1 MKKIILC
8 FAFIVLGAITNAQA
22 QIILTTNLDLDPN
35 SSNTNITA
43 YPNSTAYPG
52 YYEVNMRLT
61 VMVNTFQIG
70 KFSTTS
76 YKRTRFWNNTTQSY
90 GAWGTWGAFVPN
102 MNVFPNLGPNQTP
115 ASSYTGTAR
124 TYQLQG
130 TQTEYYVKVT
140 FVANNGGGTKTQDT
154 PTRTA
159 TILGVASACFS
170 LYNVTS
176 TQTEPSFYGPQ
187 VVNNVCQ
194 FAVAMNGACSQFETG
209 YHVRVSEFNFTTWT
223 FVDDLYDGWVSG
235 SGEAPSYISLN
246 ALVAGNGKSFTPGK
260 LYLVN
265 LSVGAPWNS
274 ATPQF
279 IRIQGC
285 RQAGSENL
293 DAVAPLEGSPE
304 VLLDAAP
311 VASES
316 LKLSPNPV
324 KNELTFTIAE
334 DEKILSYAVFDTTGN
349 EVMKKALTE
358 DSNTKTVNLSDL
370 RKGFYIITVESDKT
384 VYQEKVIK
392 E

>member
-8 FAFIVLGAITNAQA
+8 IAFIVLGAITKVQA
-22 QIILTTNLDLDPN
+22 QIILTTDLDLDPN
-35 SSNTNITA
+35 SSSKNITA

-52 YYEVNMRLT
+52 YYELNMRLS

-76 YKRTRFWNNTTQSY
+76 YKRTRFWNNTTQTY

-130 TQTEYYVKVT
+130 TQTEYYVRVT

-159 TILGVASACFS
+159 TILGVPTACFS
-170 LYNVTS
+170 LYNVSS
-176 TQTEPSFYGPQ
+176 TQTEPSIYGPQ

-194 FAVAMNGACSQFETG
+194 FAVAMNGSCSQFETG
-209 YHVRVSEFNFTTWT
+209 YHVRVSEFNLATWT

-246 ALVAGNGKSFTPGK
+246 ALVAANGKSFTPGK
-260 LYLVN
+260 LYFVN
-265 LSVGAPWNS
+265 LSVGSPWNS
-274 ATPQF
+274 ASGKF
-279 IRIQGC
+279 IRIQNC
-285 RQAGSENL
+285 RQSASE
-293 DAVAPLEGSPE
+293 D
-304 VLLDAAP
+304 LLDEAP
-311 VASES
+311 VEVPSNAFVDETVQEI
-316 LKLSPNPV
+316 KLFPNPV
-324 KNELTFTIAE
+324 KDEMTITVNEVENI
-334 DEKILSYAVFDTTGN
+334 ISYTLFDNSGN
-349 EVMKKALTE
+349 EVKRSDFLTE
-358 DSNTKTVNLSDL
+358 SNEQKVNLTGL
-370 RKGFYIITVESDKT
+370 RQGIYLINIVTDKQT
-384 VYQEKVIK
+384 YREKIIK